1 MTSSKKKYD
10 SPLQATLTGIA
21 GLFQKQERI
30 GFLGPQ
36 ERLEGKRVMI
46 TGSSSGLGLAVAK
59 QIAALGA
66 EVIMAVRS
74 GIPEKG
80 NEVKKVSGSSHIK
93 MLYVDLADFSSINQ
107 LTENLKKEVGQIDIL
122 ICNAAVVVGQA
133 RQTKAGL
140 DEMFMVNYISKF
152 VLVNQLIA
160 QQCFRKDNIAIP
172 RIIFVSSESHRNPG
186 EFEWDS
192 FGQFKPHSM
201 SKTVERY
208 GYYKLLLTTFAQE
221 LGRRLNS
228 DGQSNFSIFT
238 LCPGPINSNI
248 AREAPNWV
256 QPPMKLV
263 FKLFF
268 NSPEKAAEPV
278 VYLAASKS
286 LEGKPSDYLFLMSR
300 KEVDEKASDRK
311 NGLKLWDMTEEL
323 IRKIEETS
331 KG

>member
-1 MTSSKKKYD
+1 MTSRKKKYD

-80 NEVKKVSGSSHIK
+80 NEVEKISGSSHIK

-160 QQCFRKDNIAIP
+160 HQCFRKDNIAIP

-311 NGLKLWDMTEEL
+311 NGLKLWEMTEEL
-323 IRKIEETS
+323 LRKIEETS

>member
-80 NEVKKVSGSSHIK
+80 NEVEKVSGSSHIK

-122 ICNAAVVVGQA
+122 ICNAAIVVGQA

-311 NGLKLWDMTEEL
+311 NGLKLWEMTEEL

>member
-10 SPLQATLTGIA
+10 SPLRATLTGIA

-311 NGLKLWDMTEEL
+311 NGLKLWEMTEEL